1 MLNSTAIGSQHW
13 YYNEAFLSKL
23 AKKRYRKISFFEEKK
38 TRIFELIN
46 CKSLPINDGLNI
58 LIKAVACSTVL

>member
-23 AKKRYRKISFFEEKK
+23 AKKRQKDSFFKK
-38 TRIFELIN
+38 RKHVI
-46 CKSLPINDGLNI
+46 
-58 LIKAVACSTVL
+58 